1 MSFSEIELDLKSKG
15 YKKSKLRIAI
25 LEILNTSAQ
34 PQSALEILTKASI
47 KFKEIESQS
56 RYSNLNKTSIYR
68 QLEILEKENIII
80 EIDLS
85 EGKKRYEIKPKNSH
99 HHHLICIKCTKI
111 ECYSI
116 HEDLLEIETEINTKM
131 GFKVEK
137 HHLEFFGKC
146 KNCQS
151 KI

>member
-1 MSFSEIELDLKSKG
+1 MSFSEIELSLKTKG
-15 YKKSKLRIAI
+15 YKKSKLRLEI
-25 LEILNTSAQ
+25 LEILHSSAK
-34 PQSALEILTKASI
+34 PKSALEILSEATA
-47 KFKEIESQS
+47 KFKDTPQS
-56 RYSNLNKTSIYR
+56 RYSSLNKTSIYR
-68 QLEILEKENIII
+68 QLEILEKENIIN

-85 EGKKRYEIKPKNSH
+85 EGKKRYELKPKNGH

-111 ECYSI
+111 ECYSV
-116 HEDLLEIETEINTKM
+116 HQDLLEIETEINQKM

-151 KI
+151 LI